1 MISERN
7 LPLGKCAAARRSE
20 SPLGTWGEPLQQA
33 LFAKTTT
40 YLYNGH
46 MIYMMVFNHLEKYE
60 SQWEGWHPRY
70 WNRKCTYTASRH
82 MCSSAHKEDGYIQ
95 IFYVEYWTLCFLKAL
110 QKSILVNCGPH
121 FQVCFVWQV
130 CDGQLS
136 PLLKIYIYIY
146 CMYLSLYDFQAFGG
160 WKCDRGKAQLHARIL
175 RGKDVQKKKPNC
187 ILQTKCPLPGK

>member
-1 MISERN
+1 
-7 LPLGKCAAARRSE
+7 
-20 SPLGTWGEPLQQA
+20 
-33 LFAKTTT
+33 
-40 YLYNGH
+40 
-46 MIYMMVFNHLEKYE
+46 
-60 SQWEGWHPRY
+60 
-70 WNRKCTYTASRH
+70 
-82 MCSSAHKEDGYIQ
+82 
-95 IFYVEYWTLCFLKAL
+95 VEYWTLCFLKAL

-136 PLLKIYIYIY
+136 PLLNIYIY
-146 CMYLSLYDFQAFGG
+146 CMYLSLYDFQAFRG